1 MTGHAILTPLL
12 MALLLVTGDFITMAL
27 TIDRVTPSP
36 SPAAWDT
43 KYVTRLA
50 ALYGLCQLMFGTGV
64 IAAALYGFHF
74 SLDSLRTL
82 AFVTLVFASQAIVYV
97 ARERHGV
104 LQSRPGAWLFVSSL
118 IDIALGIGLATSGVM
133 MAPLRPL
140 VISAL
145 LVATL
150 FFAGVLETAKAA
162 ILALL
167 RRKGHTTLN
176 AYVQTH
182 HGWN

>member
-27 TIDRVTPSP
+27 TVDRVTPSS

-43 KYVTRLA
+43 RYVTRLA
-50 ALYGLCQLMFGTGV
+50 ALYDVCQLTLGTGV
-64 IAAALYGFHF
+64 IAAAFYGLHF
-74 SLDSLRTL
+74 TLDSLRTL
-82 AFVTLVFASQAIVYV
+82 AFVTLVFGSQAIVDV

-104 LQSRPGAWLFVSSL
+104 LHSRPGAWLVASSL
-118 IDIALGIGLATSGVM
+118 IDIALTIGLATSGVM

-140 VISAL
+140 AISAL

-167 RRKGHTTLN
+167 RRKGHTPLN